1 MFSSTFLAAY
11 TRNPLL
17 PQVILLEIHTN
28 IEQIL
33 SSIFFHSERNASSP
47 MKIDTLQFV
56 HTVLVHHSP
65 EVAHAHIAALLPSLL
80 NAVSD
85 PFYKIT
91 SEALLVLQQL
101 VRFDRSVNMDS
112 MN

>member
-1 MFSSTFLAAY
+1 
-11 TRNPLL
+11 
-17 PQVILLEIHTN
+17 
-28 IEQIL
+28 
-33 SSIFFHSERNASSP
+33 

-65 EVAHAHIAALLPSLL
+65 QVTHAHVAALLPSLL

-101 VRFDRSVNMDS
+101 V
-112 MN
+112 

>member
-1 MFSSTFLAAY
+1 
-11 TRNPLL
+11 
-17 PQVILLEIHTN
+17 
-28 IEQIL
+28 
-33 SSIFFHSERNASSP
+33 

-56 HTVLVHHSP
+56 HTVLVHHPP

-80 NAVSD
+80 TAVSD

-101 VRFDRSVNMDS
+101 VFLFRSINFFFIFLNLTFSEGTSYAPVGYS
-112 MN
+112 YYLRLHPIHSTYL

>member
-1 MFSSTFLAAY
+1 MFDASFLTAGPW
-11 TRNPLL
+11 NPLL
-17 PQVILLEIHTN
+17 PQVIATEIESKCQMKTN
-28 IEQIL
+28 TV
-33 SSIFFHSERNASSP
+33 SRSERNASSP

-65 EVAHAHIAALLPSLL
+65 QVAHAHVAALLPSLL

-101 VRFDRSVNMDS
+101 V
-112 MN
+112 